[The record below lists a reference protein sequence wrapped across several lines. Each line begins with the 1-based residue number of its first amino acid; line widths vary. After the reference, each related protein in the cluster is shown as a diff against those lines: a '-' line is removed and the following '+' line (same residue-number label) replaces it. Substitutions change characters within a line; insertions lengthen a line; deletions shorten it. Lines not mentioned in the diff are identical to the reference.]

1 MSVLAFVLTT
11 MLNKTE
17 VLFTHP
23 ECVPF
28 SFDHA
33 NCTHARDYI
42 YFLLVHLLM
51 LLFASWKLLLS
62 LRCKNALKL
71 EARLTAP
78 CRRARGFLTRHTSI
92 RLSSGMNICGVAVF
106 SHSRQFLY
114 SFIKI
119 NFTWMSDFICCH
131 NLDCRYSI
139 YRYYCA
145 MENKCKTN
153 RNELCVFHFILF
165 LYIYIF
171 FNTWIFW
178 PPQVRVQWLF
188 WIIMSY
194 SKTFG
199 AALTLTWSF

>member
-1 MSVLAFVLTT
+1 
-11 MLNKTE
+11 MLNKAE

-106 SHSRQFLY
+106 SHSRRFLY

-153 RNELCVFHFILF
+153 HNELCVFHFILF
-165 LYIYIF
+165 FY
-171 FNTWIFW
+171 TWIFW
-178 PPQVRVQWLF
+178 PPQVRVAVLDHYVLLKDF
-188 WIIMSY
+188 WGSSDTDLIVLMD
-194 SKTFG
+194 
-199 AALTLTWSF
+199 SFRIRVFKRVS